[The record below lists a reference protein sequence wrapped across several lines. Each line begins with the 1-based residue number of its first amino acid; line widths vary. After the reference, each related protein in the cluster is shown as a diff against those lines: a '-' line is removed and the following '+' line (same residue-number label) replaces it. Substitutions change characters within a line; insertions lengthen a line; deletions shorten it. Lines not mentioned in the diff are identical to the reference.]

1 MQHRQSCARDLIGEQ
16 QTAPQVP
23 RGQARTVQ
31 ESNIHLAPIA
41 ENFFYE
47 SDRIATEDHSPLYT
61 PVSQDSL
68 NPFKE

>member
-16 QTAPQVP
+16 PTAHKFP
-23 RGQARTVQ
+23 GGGGHSAQ